1 MRAISIDNVKEGAIL
16 GKSIYSN
23 SARLLLSKGI
33 QLDKKLI
40 DTLKKHDIIYIYIE
54 DHISEGIEIYD
65 VIDDT
70 VRIKAMSTMKKIFQ
84 MSMYQN
90 RGKEKLEWIPFKVQ
104 KEVEGIIENILNSVK
119 ENGNVLYSMTELMG
133 TDMYTYKHCVNVA
146 ILSILTAK
154 SLGIKESEIK
164 NIAIGG
170 LLHDIGKIRIAPDIL
185 NKGEELTEEELN
197 IIKKHPEDGH
207 EMVKEDLS
215 LSYIT
220 KNIIYSHHELLDGSG
235 YPRGLKGDQISLYP
249 RIITICDMFDSL
261 TADKVNTVKIPIYK
275 ALEILSA
282 KCYDKIDRN
291 IYNKFIENI
300 AVYPIGTGVL
310 LEDGRKGIVMD
321 IHRSCPSRPI
331 IKIIKDEKCNEF
343 YEIDLMKNLTVFIKD
358 TIDLEEIN
366 V

>member
-1 MRAISIDNVKEGAIL
+1 MRAISIDNVKEGAVL

-23 SARLLLSKGI
+23 AARLLLSKGI

-40 DTLKKHDIIYIYIE
+40 DILKKHDIIYIYI
-54 DHISEGIEIYD
+54 DDCISEGIEMHD

-70 VRIKAMSTMKKIFQ
+70 VRLKAMSTMKKIFE

-90 RGKEKLEWIPFKVQ
+90 RGKEKVEWIPFKVQ
-104 KEVEGIIENILNSVK
+104 KGVEEIIENILVSIN

-154 SLGIKESEIK
+154 SLGVRESEIK

-170 LLHDIGKIRIAPDIL
+170 LLHDIGKIQIAPDIL
-185 NKGEELTEEELN
+185 NKGEKLTEEELN
-197 IIKKHPEDGH
+197 IVKKHPEHGY
-207 EMVKEDLS
+207 EMVKEDVS

-235 YPRGLKGDQISLYP
+235 YPKGLKEDEISPYS
-249 RIITICDMFDSL
+249 RIITICDMFDCL
-261 TADKVNTVKIPIYK
+261 TANKVNADKIPIYK
-275 ALEILSA
+275 ALETLSA

-291 IYNKFIENI
+291 IYDKFSENI
-300 AVYPIGTGVL
+300 AIYPVGTGVL

-331 IKIIKDEKCNEF
+331 IKILKDEKCNEF
-343 YEIDLMKNLTVFIKD
+343 YEIDLMKNLIVFIKD
-358 TIDLEEIN
+358 TIDLEKIN
-366 V
+366 I